1 VARSILLAT
10 LAGRPRTRAELAD
23 VLASRLVP
31 PDVATR
37 VLDRFEQVGLVD
49 DQAFARAW
57 VESRHSARG
66 LAAPVLAME
75 LRRKGV
81 PDDVAREALAAIDP
95 DEEEST
101 ARLLVRRRL
110 RSLQGVP
117 VETRRRRLAGM
128 LARKGYPSGLVAKVL
143 REEVAGSGP
152 DGGSPDTDD
161 I

>member
-1 VARSILLAT
+1 
-10 LAGRPRTRAELAD
+10 
-23 VLASRLVP
+23 
-31 PDVATR
+31 
-37 VLDRFEQVGLVD
+37 
-49 DQAFARAW
+49 
-57 VESRHSARG
+57 
-66 LAAPVLAME
+66 ME